1 MKYNLLSLLTQQEVY
16 FITINDVK
24 EAIATNDFEKLMNLY
39 YLFLTRDLKIAEGVD
54 KRRDGILALNYKI
67 ENTNPF
73 LEKFLKEFNIKR
85 LIKMLSDAIYYGF
98 SIIDMAFEIKDNY
111 LYPSLKKIS
120 PLALK
125 YDELKEEYYFIEKNT
140 SKRIYL
146 KTLQNIIFYNHT
158 GSEKIHNENL
168 GYKIIFYAILKHTAI
183 TLNMQYFDSLAIPP
197 LIVKTS
203 ADNEEDI
210 KELLVE
216 LTNLKSNSFG
226 IFPKDMEIDSLKVSN
241 QADFLSLINYFD
253 NLISHY
259 ITGQGIASDGSKQGS
274 YALSKTT
281 NERLR
286 EKIKADAEFIQEEV
300 TKFLNK
306 IIKLNS
312 NFKEVK
318 FEFIFENEVNK
329 KELTQIIKTLN
340 DSGYEVDEEYI
351 SKTLKIPIKKKNKTY
366 RNNSQLILNSQFNK
380 PLTYQEEQLINTDLN
395 DIKEEFNIVYKILNN
410 CSSYEE
416 ALQKIEAFD
425 NPKLQQALESIIFAN
440 SILGFEE

>member
-1 MKYNLLSLLTQQEVY
+1 MKYNLPSLLTQQEVY